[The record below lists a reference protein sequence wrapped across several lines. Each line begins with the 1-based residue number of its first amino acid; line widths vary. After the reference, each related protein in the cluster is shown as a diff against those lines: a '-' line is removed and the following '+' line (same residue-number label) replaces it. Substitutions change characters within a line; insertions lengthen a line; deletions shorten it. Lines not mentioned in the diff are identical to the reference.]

1 MWNLPRPGTKPV
13 SPALV
18 GGFSSTVPLGKSRT
32 IWTSLQ
38 IFQREYSPSRTKG
51 IIFPNLS
58 FPSAPLFFL
67 EAISLYLGVERS
79 CSQWPVCLVNFISS
93 FILELSPESLRES
106 ALSLHS
112 SEFRFHNYMFPQQYH
127 KPLIHDP
134 AWKREPQTNLHGAS
148 AKQTFQTL
156 QKCQCH
162 ERQKKFRDW
171 CKRHIAG
178 LSPSHYNIGMWACSV
193 DHSCLTL
200 CDSLDYSPPGFSVHG
215 ISQAR
220 ILEWFAISSIQG
232 IFLTQE

>member
-93 FILELSPESLRES
+93 FILELSPESLLES
-106 ALSLHS
+106 LLCPYTPQSSDSTTICFHS
-112 SEFRFHNYMFPQQYH
+112 STISLSFMTPLERGNLRQIYMEHLQNKHFRLFKNASVM
-127 KPLIHDP
+127 KDR
-134 AWKREPQTNLHGAS
+134 KSSGTGA
-148 AKQTFQTL
+148 KDTL
-156 QKCQCH
+156 
-162 ERQKKFRDW
+162 
-171 CKRHIAG
+171 
-178 LSPSHYNIGMWACSV
+178 
-193 DHSCLTL
+193 
-200 CDSLDYSPPGFSVHG
+200 LDYL
-215 ISQAR
+215 QA
-220 ILEWFAISSIQG
+220 I
-232 IFLTQE
+232 T